1 MKMQQAVDSAQI
13 LLRNDTIGFAQKKD
27 WTLTQLHMMLSDWW
41 NKPEQQESVTLIQNI
56 GAASGL

>member
-13 LLRNDTIGFAQKKD
+13 LLRNDTIGFAQKKH
-27 WTLTQLHMMLSDWW
+27 WTLTQLYMMLSDWW
-41 NKPEQQESVTLIQNI
+41 NKSEQQESVTLIQNI